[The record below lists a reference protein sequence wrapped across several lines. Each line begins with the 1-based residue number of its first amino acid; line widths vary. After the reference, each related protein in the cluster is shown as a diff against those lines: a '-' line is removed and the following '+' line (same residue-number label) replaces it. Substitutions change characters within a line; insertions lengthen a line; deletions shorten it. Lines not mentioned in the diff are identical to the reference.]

1 MYWYWVK
8 SLLDGSQDVC
18 RALEQVAGRTL
29 RTLRLLSDGGE
40 IWTGWTPC
48 RNDHDWFV
56 LIDVVHERLD
66 KGLDVECGDVPH
78 VHRCEML
85 VEDCD
90 ALGVDFPA
98 HGQDWLDPEV
108 KKGQAGG
115 PDPVEEA
122 EVYH

>member
-1 MYWYWVK
+1 MSACTSARVGHDVLQKHVCWYWVK
-8 SLLDGSQDVC
+8 GFQDAC
-18 RALEQVAGRTL
+18 RVLEQVAGGTL

-48 RNDHDWFV
+48 RNDHDWLV
-56 LIDVVHERLD
+56 LIDVFHERLD

-90 ALGVDFPA
+90 ALGIDHELA
-98 HGQDWLDPEV
+98 SSWSRL
-108 KKGQAGG
+108 AGSRG
-115 PDPVEEA
+115 
-122 EVYH
+122 